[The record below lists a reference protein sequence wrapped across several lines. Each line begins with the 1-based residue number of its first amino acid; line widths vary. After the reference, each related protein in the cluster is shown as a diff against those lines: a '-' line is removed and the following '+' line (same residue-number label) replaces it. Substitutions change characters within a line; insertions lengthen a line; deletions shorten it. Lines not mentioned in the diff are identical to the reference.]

1 VNTCDVL
8 TSERTEGEKRILL
21 RTIDGED
28 PMGEIRNRIR
38 PTTTFEE
45 RLADKAQKFREMAY
59 QLPEGQ
65 DRDIL
70 LRRARQLE
78 TTLDI
83 NKLLR
88 STEQSR

>member
-1 VNTCDVL
+1 M
-8 TSERTEGEKRILL
+8 ERIRWVKYVTES
-21 RTIDGED
+21 
-28 PMGEIRNRIR
+28 R

-45 RLADKAQKFREMAY
+45 RLTDKAQKFRERRTK
-59 QLPEGQ
+59 LPEGQ
-65 DRDIL
+65 DRDML

-78 TTLDI
+78 TALDI